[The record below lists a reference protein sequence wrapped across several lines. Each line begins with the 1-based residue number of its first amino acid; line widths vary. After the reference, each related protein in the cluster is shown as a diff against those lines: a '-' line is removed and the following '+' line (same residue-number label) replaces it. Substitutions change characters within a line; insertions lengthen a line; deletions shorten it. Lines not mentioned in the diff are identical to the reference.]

1 MNFFRHCENF
11 AMFEAQLD
19 DDAVPIWFGKRRLFA
34 GMVYRCQCIDEDALR
49 LNILHVSLGLTRTC
63 TATRHANSLSKQ
75 SDVRISTTLIP

>member
-1 MNFFRHCENF
+1 MIFFRHCENF

-19 DDAVPIWFGKRRLFA
+19 DDAVPIWFGK
-34 GMVYRCQCIDEDALR
+34 CQCIDEDALR

-75 SDVRISTTLIP
+75 SDVRISTSLIP